1 MSKALSRRSFLK
13 VGVVGGLALATAGSI
28 YRLVRDP
35 ETPRRFVLDER
46 TRNVLA
52 AVAPVILTGAL
63 HPGSDDVQAVIER
76 IEGAIQQLPLK
87 VQKEI
92 QDLFALLTLAP
103 TRRFLAGLPDD
114 WRIAKQ
120 EEIAAF
126 LQSWRLHRIGMLQTA
141 YHALHDLVV
150 GPWYAD
156 ESTWASIGYPG
167 PIKELS

>member
-13 VGVVGGLALATAGSI
+13 VGVVGGLALATAGGI
-28 YRLVRDP
+28 YRLVQDSG
-35 ETPRRFVLDER
+35 TPSRFVLDDRARE
-46 TRNVLA
+46 VLA

-63 HPGSDDVQAVIER
+63 RPGSDDVQVAIER
-76 IEGAIQQLPLK
+76 TERAIRQLPLR

-92 QDLFALLTLAP
+92 QDLFALLALAP
-103 TRRFLAGLPDD
+103 SRRFLAGLPDD
-114 WRIAKQ
+114 WSHANQ

-126 LQSWRLHRIGMLQTA
+126 LQSWRLHRIGTLQTA